1 MGCGERNL
9 AIRLRTSWDL
19 RQSES
24 SFGTYALLC
33 DAFIV
38 ALRMSFLG
46 AVVVS
51 KVVFFFPLRLSLS
64 YTVSFLT
71 AKGFPLG
78 VDAEALSWILMLAFF
93 FGSDGEE
100 KTFEST

>member
-51 KVVFFFPLRLSLS
+51 KVVFFFSLE
-64 YTVSFLT
+64 VVFELHSFISDS
-71 AKGFPLG
+71 KGF
-78 VDAEALSWILMLAFF
+78 S
-93 FGSDGEE
+93 FGCRRR
-100 KTFEST
+100 ST